1 MLIFEYGILGLDPR
15 FLGFGHG
22 IENGG
27 QFANGGDEGD
37 LFEFAYGTQLPVEL
51 VDHRIAADGGA
62 WSPDRVRHGSS
73 GQAEAVHAAGL
84 RRTVPAHPTPLSWPV
99 DLRRARNSAPDTG

>member
-51 VDHRIAADGGA
+51 ADHRIAADGGA

-73 GQAEAVHAAGL
+73 GQAEG
-84 RRTVPAHPTPLSWPV
+84 
-99 DLRRARNSAPDTG
+99 RARGWITADSTCASNASVLASGPAARAKFRT